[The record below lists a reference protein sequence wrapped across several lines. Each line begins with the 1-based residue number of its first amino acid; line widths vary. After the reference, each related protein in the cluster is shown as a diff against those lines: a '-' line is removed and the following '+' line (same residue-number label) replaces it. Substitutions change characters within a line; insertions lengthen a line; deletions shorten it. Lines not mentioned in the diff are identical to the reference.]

1 MDLALACDF
10 MGDFTHGQDM
20 AANALRI
27 KRDCQGEDS
36 PDYEKYKGTLKR
48 IHGKFKA
55 AQKAEK
61 EKARLELM
69 KNLAP
74 EPDNEMATLMGF
86 GGFGST
92 KK

>member
-1 MDLALACDF
+1 
-10 MGDFTHGQDM
+10 M

-48 IHGKFKA
+48 IHGRFKA

-61 EKARLELM
+61 EKEGQDSM
-69 KNLAP
+69 
-74 EPDNEMATLMGF
+74 DDVDI
-86 GGFGST
+86 
-92 KK
+92 